1 MVCFDKNFMI
11 CQTSDVEL
19 TLDCTSQLEPFA
31 LVLGEVITSNTQFLL
46 YVERQ
51 MISEAKSFIDLIL
64 TLLELILIL
73 TLCYPKQLL
82 SILYFFQYYIF
93 HIDKIQ
99 PNKFPVIDKFYKP
112 SQFIELKYF
121 VFHSI

>member
-1 MVCFDKNFMI
+1 MI

-31 LVLGEVITSNTQFLL
+31 LVLGEVGTSNTQFLL

-51 MISEAKSFIDLIL
+51 MILEAKSFIDIIFDIIG
-64 TLLELILIL
+64 TYFNFDI
-73 TLCYPKQLL
+73 CYPKQLL
-82 SILYFFQYYIF
+82 SILFFFQYYIF

-99 PNKFPVIDKFYKP
+99 PNKFPE
-112 SQFIELKYF
+112 SLTNFISL
-121 VFHSI
+121 VNSLN